1 MNLRRGMADLWV
13 VLTVIGFVLLSAAYI
28 KGCDL
33 IIGPDDAPELDVA
46 PDEPARPVSADR

>member
-1 MNLRRGMADLWV
+1 MADLWV

-33 IIGPDDAPELDVA
+33 IIGPDDATELDTA
-46 PDEPARPVSADR
+46 SPDEPAQTKSVISVDR

>member
-1 MNLRRGMADLWV
+1 MADLWV

-33 IIGPDDAPELDVA
+33 IIGPDDAPELDAA
-46 PDEPARPVSADR
+46 PDEPASAKPVSVDR